1 MIMITNRFFKNINVD
16 HLLTSSVSAAASS
29 SNTTK
34 LFTSTKTKELLAKA
48 REFIEKRMNDEQKA
62 VCLLTHK
69 LIRKLILINLIF
81 IKQLNKL
88 KRQSQAESKILSE
101 EEIRKRRKE
110 KKVFFYIYS
119 RQETNM
125 LSPEGF
131 RIVSFI

>member
-62 VCLLTHK
+62 VCLLPHK
-69 LIRKLILINLIF
+69 LIRKFILINLIF

-110 KKVFFYIYS
+110 KKVFFLLI
-119 RQETNM
+119 
-125 LSPEGF
+125 
-131 RIVSFI
+131 I